1 MKRNSKFKALAVLLA
16 VATSMFTLVGC
27 GADTT
32 AETGEDKAVVGFVT
46 GLSGLGDQAFND
58 GVHEGIL
65 KAQQE
70 HDFELKVV
78 ESKEVADLA
87 NNLRALANEG
97 SDVVI
102 VPGGDFVDGL
112 KEVSVEYPDVTFFGI
127 DTPVDGIDNVV
138 SVVSKE
144 EEASFLA
151 GAFAA
156 LTSETGKV
164 GFVGATT
171 SPVQARFENGFVA
184 GALTAKPGTEV
195 VVTYAGT
202 YSDVGKGKEIAMTMY
217 NQGVDL
223 ISPTAGAVNLGVF
236 QAAVETGHKVLGAGT
251 GQFNTA
257 IDNIIAS
264 QVKSVDTIAYNLLK
278 EYFAGDMQG
287 GQRVYGL
294 LEEGVNLLYSPNEAL
309 NSTISGEVLD
319 QIEALRGQII
329 DGTIKVPTTTE
340 ELEAYKSAL

>member
-1 MKRNSKFKALAVLLA
+1 MKKNSKFKALAVLLVA
-16 VATSMFTLVGC
+16 ATSMFTLVGC
-27 GADTT
+27 GSSAT
-32 AETGEDKAVVGFVT
+32 AESGEEKTVVGFVT

-65 KAQQE
+65 KAQEE

-112 KEVSVEYPDVTFFGI
+112 KEVSVEYPDVKFFGI
-127 DTPVDGIDNVV
+127 DTPVDGIENVV
-138 SVVSKE
+138 SVVSRE

-195 VVTYAGT
+195 IVTYAGT
-202 YSDVGKGKEIAMTMY
+202 FSDVGKGKEIAMAMY

-236 QAAVETGHKVLGAGT
+236 QAAVEAGNKVLGAGT
-251 GQFNTA
+251 GQFNA
-257 IDNIIAS
+257 AYENIIAS
-264 QVKSVDTIAYNLLK
+264 QVKSVNTITYNLLK
-278 EYFAGDMQG
+278 EYFAGDMVG

-294 LEEGVNLLYSPNEAL
+294 EEEGVNLLYTPNETL
-309 NSTISGEVLD
+309 TQTIPQEVLD
-319 QIEALRGQII
+319 QIEVYKQQII

-340 ELEAYKSAL
+340 ALEAYKSAL